1 MKTERRIT
9 MEVYENEIKDA
20 IEIAKLLSKINNSKN
35 KAIAK
40 AQIKSFI
47 DGFVSREEFC
57 NTENKTA

>member
-1 MKTERRIT
+1 

>member
-1 MKTERRIT
+1 

-20 IEIAKLLSKINNSKN
+20 IEIAKLLSQINSNAN